1 MISKVI
7 FGLSVFLV
15 MYFLPV
21 ITFKGIHNNA
31 IHWPTLL
38 LFALGATGVI
48 LFFCHIY

>member
-15 MYFLPV
+15 TYFLPV
-21 ITFKGIHNNA
+21 ITFKGIHGNA
-31 IHWPTLL
+31 IHWPTFL